1 MSYWGYLLRDPET
14 ISNNLT
20 MSLQNEEQLIG
31 RPSHEVPKVDPGEYC
46 NAKKVEDKENPDDG
60 STLTVF
66 KGYCNNKAGFK
77 TDHVGSGR
85 CKYHGGTIGQSNP
98 GAPKHNQNAA
108 KHSLDADPHHYAESL
123 PPEEETFVEQA
134 ASTLLDRIAK
144 NHGRD
149 PDFMDEVLAQRVA
162 IKLHMV
168 AEASDYVSNVSGL
181 IQVVQTEHGSHEE
194 KAPLLEEIRRF
205 DNSIIKNL
213 KSLGVLD
220 DPETQ
225 KADAVK
231 EWRQYLESGQGQ
243 GQGQQNQVIDV
254 ESSANSSD

>member
-1 MSYWGYLLRDPET
+1 
-14 ISNNLT
+14 
-20 MSLQNEEQLIG
+20 MSLQNEEQLKG
-31 RPSHEVPKVDPGEYC
+31 RESHEVPKVDAGEYC
-46 NAKKVEDKENPDDG
+46 NGKKVETIKSEDTNNDYDENR
-60 STLTVF
+60 TLF

-85 CKYHGGTIGQSNP
+85 CKYHGGTIAQSNP
-98 GAPKHNQNAA
+98 GAPKHNQNGA
-108 KHSLDADPHHYAESL
+108 KHSISADPHHYAENL
-123 PPEEETFVEQA
+123 DPDEEEFVEQT
-134 ASTLLDRIAK
+134 ASTILDRVAK

-168 AEASDYVSNVSGL
+168 SEASDYINDVSGL
-181 IQVVQTEHGSHEE
+181 VQVVTTEGGTHEE

-205 DNSIIKNL
+205 DNAIIKNL

-220 DPETQ
+220 DPESQ

-243 GQGQQNQVIDV
+243 GQSQQDDVIEV
-254 ESSANSSD
+254 ESSAESSD